1 MNFPFAELLA
11 GNRGRPLALI
21 SVGVALVAAGWLLPV
36 QVHSLTPLL
45 LSEAGRGTP
54 GLIEF
59 GRSLLETEKT
69 GPAALVAEAGQALR
83 LAGAEELAASVAAAR
98 ARQPE
103 LVPWGGWDPYLEPF
117 FSLPAPA
124 TVPTADGTPE
134 TLRGA
139 APLFIPERA
148 RRMLRETLTHSRSSG
163 VQAIL
168 ATSGI
173 DRAERFV
180 PATRAGGQPLDATI
194 LMAALLLQGNRFSPE
209 LGREVRV
216 LAEEANA
223 AGELAPIETFY
234 FDLLVLARRLD
245 WIQLGELLQLVP
257 STRVVGEFAHL
268 ARVAPE
274 AWPVLYA
281 AALQS
286 RAPREVSRYALT
298 YGKGGVAGLELA
310 LTQGE
315 GALRQTL
322 LRQVPVNPDSPLAVS
337 GAASL
342 SLRHPHL
349 MTALKYLLFLGGV
362 WFLFRGLDRAF
373 IGPARERAGRALMHA
388 RSGVLALVF
397 SAILFVLSEPFLL
410 RGNPPPDYEVR
421 VTIPALQ
428 VVGQIA
434 PPVAARTASTIDGS
448 TIISVLF
455 FASLQVMV
463 YLVCLLKIRQIEREQ
478 APHLLKL
485 RLMENEENLFDSGLY
500 VGIGGT
506 AAALVMQV
514 IGIIEPNLLAA
525 YSSNLFGI
533 TCVALVK
540 ILHVRPYKTR
550 LILLA
555 QQQLLEQ
562 GLAGSIPGNAAV
574 SAPLPAPKPPAR
586 SDSSP

>member
-1 MNFPFAELLA
+1 MNSPFAELLA
-11 GNRGRPLALI
+11 GNRGRPLALLAI
-21 SVGVALVAAGWLLPV
+21 GGALVAAGWLLPV
-36 QVHSLTPLL
+36 QVRSLTPLL
-45 LSEAGRGTP
+45 LAEAGRGTP
-54 GLIEF
+54 GLVEF
-59 GRSLLETEKT
+59 GRGLLGNEKT
-69 GPAALVAEAGQALR
+69 GPAALVAEASVALGLPGSDR
-83 LAGAEELAASVAAAR
+83 LAADVAAAR

-103 LVPWGGWDPYLEPF
+103 LALWGGWDPYLEPF
-117 FSLPAPA
+117 FSLPAPT
-124 TVPTADGTPE
+124 TVPGADGAPE
-134 TLRGA
+134 PVRGV
-139 APLFIPERA
+139 APLFLPERA
-148 RRMLRETLTHSRSSG
+148 RETVRATLVNSRSAG

-168 ATSGI
+168 ANAAI

-180 PATRAGGQPLDATI
+180 PARRAGGQPLDATI
-194 LMAALLLQGNRFSPE
+194 LMAALLHQGGRYSAE
-209 LGREVRV
+209 LAREVRS

-245 WIQLGELLQLVP
+245 WIQLGELLRDIP
-257 STRVVGEFAHL
+257 STRVLGEFAHL

-286 RAPREVSRYALT
+286 RAPREVSRYALS
-298 YGKGGVAGLELA
+298 YGKGGAAGLELA
-310 LTQGE
+310 LREGE

-322 LRQVPVNPDSPLAVS
+322 LRQVPINPDSPLAVS

-342 SLRHPHL
+342 SLRYPHA
-349 MTALKYLLFLGGV
+349 MTALKYGFFLGGV

-373 IGPARERAGRALMHA
+373 IGPARERVGRALLHA

-421 VTIPALQ
+421 VSIPALQ

-434 PPVAARTASTIDGS
+434 PPAAARTASSIDGS
-448 TIISVLF
+448 TIVSVLF

-463 YLVCLLKIRQIEREQ
+463 YLVCILKIRQIEAEK

-562 GLAGSIPGNAAV
+562 GLAGSVPGNAAV
-574 SAPLPAPKPPAR
+574 SAPLPAAAPRPR
-586 SDSSP
+586 SGPSA